1 MKIVVACGGTSP
13 EREVSLNS
21 GKAVCEALAERGHSV
36 ILEDVRSPREFVEK
50 WHTFGADGVFI
61 ALHGDWG
68 ETAVSRPVLTR
79 TASLTPVRAL
89 RHACLRWTRQ

>member
-36 ILEDVRSPREFVEK
+36 ILEDVRSPREFVENG
-50 WHTFGADGVFI
+50 TPGADGVFI

-68 ETAVSRPVLTR
+68 EDAVSDL
-79 TASLTPVRAL
+79 S
-89 RHACLRWTRQ
+89 